1 MKELID
7 LLKKHDIKYIIS
19 IDDEWEKDL
28 VGVSDEKE
36 WRGLLKNKGINIDI
50 LLEQLCED
58 YGIVI
63 SDTESTIIH
72 NESLITVE
80 DLFTSDYPEA
90 ENIKQKVMGVIAQK
104 NEVDASLNNLKSIMD
119 EIRCQVPLE
128 IHLNFELSDELTRVN
143 GNAVFILD
151 QDMGQYAEGDL
162 LSYIKKLLS
171 TRINYEDIIVVYTN
185 KVSNLFPHEKKVEY
199 IQKEYQD
206 DIITS
211 LKFLYHLWPIEKVVD
226 KAELT
231 KNLIHE
237 VSKSLYGK
245 SLYKL
250 IDMKRVARDKAFE
263 ELMRVS
269 IDEFEE
275 VFTDS
280 YIEGTKVIDVYDQL
294 TDSLINKHYIDL
306 FEEESYKLIVEQLLE
321 YEYRR
326 IEDIKQTISKQK
338 EYDNLRKNTFKKE
351 LEKSKQV
358 NSYMKYDVADY
369 SINNRYE
376 NIGFGDLLLFKQNVR
391 DEEWSAGINIS
402 QECDNILRIQT
413 IKKGVARKNKT
424 YTILKMVAKEIAIE
438 NLDELYG
445 KKNDSIWPIEIDK
458 KYYALIP
465 THDIIR
471 IDTDIVDLCS
481 LNPDGKSSLNANL
494 DEALRFKAYHSKP
507 YFKDFLNMVNNKI
520 KSRFDA
526 LVNNDDLEKA
536 QQEAAISMVE
546 ADNDTIKIG
555 LYKDLILSLSF
566 QVGYNEDGFM
576 LMRICRVESKRS
588 LRLAYYYLND
598 LGRIGIDTTPG
609 I

>member
-90 ENIKQKVMGVIAQK
+90 ENIKQKVMGVITQK

>member
-1 MKELID
+1 VKELID

>member
-1 MKELID
+1 VKELID

-90 ENIKQKVMGVIAQK
+90 ENIKQKVMGVITQK